1 MTLNDGFERTVSDWL
16 DEQAGHGMPDYLDET
31 LARTTRSRQRP
42 AWSSLER
49 WLPMD
54 MTTNLRIAA
63 RPTLGRALLLG
74 AVLVALIGLALIA
87 VGTRNPR
94 VPAPF
99 GLAANGQIAYW
110 ADGDILVADANGTH
124 VHAVISGPS
133 DDGVPGYTRDGTQLT
148 FLRTVSP
155 HEATLMIAAPDG
167 SGVRSLLKEPLTDE
181 TWMDSSPDSRLL
193 AVVSTAN
200 GVRALSIV
208 DIEHGTMRTLDV
220 NGLVVDYWVAWLP
233 GTTSELLFGSRTGS
247 GDSERAGIYSI
258 QADGSGLTPVVPSVT
273 GPAEYKSVDLAP
285 DGRTLTYWRWGTEE
299 PVPEKAQESATLP
312 GRIHELDIA
321 TKVDRELRFDPS
333 AYGETGLLHSPDG
346 SQVLLS
352 RNDTAMGQI
361 MIAPADASRPG
372 ILLGRPFDKNAEG
385 LGYGFSPDGK
395 TVFVTSDGDV
405 PQFFDAVT
413 GAVRAG
419 PTTPSNCCS
428 WQRLA
433 P

>member
-16 DEQAGHGMPDYLDET
+16 DEQAGRGAPGYLDET
-31 LARTTRSRQRP
+31 LARTTRTRQRP

-63 RPTLGRALLLG
+63 RPTLGRVLLLG
-74 AVLVALIGLALIA
+74 AVLAALIGLALIA
-87 VGTRNPR
+87 VGSRNPR

-110 ADGDILVADANGTH
+110 ANGDILVADPDGTH
-124 VHAVISGPS
+124 AHTVISGPS

-167 SGVRSLLKEPLTDE
+167 SGVRSLVKEPLTDA
-181 TWMDSSPDSRLL
+181 TWFDSSPDSRSL
-193 AVVSTAN
+193 AVVHTAN
-200 GVRALSIV
+200 GVRVLSIV

-220 NGLVVDYWVAWLP
+220 NGLVVDYWVSYLP
-233 GTTSELLFGSRTGS
+233 GTTSELLFGSRSGS

-258 QADGSGLTPVVPSVT
+258 RADGSGLTPVVPSVT

-285 DGRTLTYWRWGTEE
+285 DGRTLTYWRW
-299 PVPEKAQESATLP
+299 ESATRP
-312 GRIHELDIA
+312 GRIHQLDIA
-321 TKVDRELRFDPS
+321 TKWDTELRFDPS
-333 AYGETGLLHSPDG
+333 DYGEGGLLHSPDG

-352 RNDTAMGQI
+352 RNGTAFGQT

-372 ILLGRPFDKNAEG
+372 IFVGRQWNKNG
-385 LGYGFSPDGK
+385 DGPGYGFSPDGK
-395 TVFVTSDGDV
+395 TVFVTFAGEA
-405 PQFFDAVT
+405 PQFFDAAT
-413 GAVRAG
+413 GAPRTG
-419 PTTPSNCCS
+419 PSTKSDCCS
-428 WQRLA
+428 WQRRA

>member
-16 DEQAGHGMPDYLDET
+16 DEQAGHGMPGYLDET
-31 LARTTRSRQRP
+31 LARTTRTRQRP

-87 VGTRNPR
+87 VGSRNQR

-99 GLAANGQIAYW
+99 GLAANGQIAYR
-110 ADGDILVADANGTH
+110 ADGDILVADPNGTH

-133 DDGVPGYTRDGTQLT
+133 DDFAAAYTRDGTKLT

-181 TWMDSSPDSRLL
+181 TWIDSSPDSRLL
-193 AVVSTAN
+193 AVVSTAK
-200 GVRALSIV
+200 GVRVLSIV

-220 NGLVVDYWVAWLP
+220 NGLDVDYWVAWLP

-258 QADGSGLTPVVPSVT
+258 QADGSGLTPVVPSVI
-273 GPAEYKSVDLAP
+273 GPAEYKSIDLAP
-285 DGRTLTYWRWGTEE
+285 DGRTLTYWRW
-299 PVPEKAQESATLP
+299 ESATRP
-312 GRIHELDIA
+312 GRIHQFDIA

-346 SQVLLS
+346 SQVLLG
-352 RNDTAMGQI
+352 RNGH
-361 MIAPADASRPG
+361 
-372 ILLGRPFDKNAEG
+372 
-385 LGYGFSPDGK
+385 GYGADHDRACRRQSPGHPAS
-395 TVFVTSDGDV
+395 V
-405 PQFFDAVT
+405 
-413 GAVRAG
+413 VRS
-419 PTTPSNCCS
+419 TRTPKNRGMDSRRTARPCS
-428 WQRLA
+428 
-433 P
+433 

>member
-1 MTLNDGFERTVSDWL
+1 MTLSDGFDRTVSDWL
-16 DEQAGHGMPDYLDET
+16 DEQAGRGAPGYLDEV
-31 LARTTRSRQRP
+31 LSRTTRTRQRP

-54 MTTNLRIAA
+54 MTSNLRIAA
-63 RPTLGRALLLG
+63 HPTLGRALLLG
-74 AVLVALIGLALIA
+74 AVLVALIAIAIVA
-87 VGTRNPR
+87 VGSRNQR

-110 ADGDILVADANGTH
+110 ADGDILVADPDGTH
-124 VHAVISGPS
+124 AHAVISGPS

-167 SGVRSLLKEPLTDE
+167 SGVRSVLNEPLTDAS
-181 TWMDSSPDSRLL
+181 WFDSSPDSRSL
-193 AVVSTAN
+193 AVVHMPN
-200 GVRALSIV
+200 GVRVLSIV

-220 NGLVVDYWVAWLP
+220 SGLDVDYWVAWLP

-247 GDSERAGIYSI
+247 GDPQQAGIYSI
-258 QADGSGLTPVVPSVT
+258 QADGSGLTPVVPSKI
-273 GPAEYKSVDLAP
+273 GPAEYNGVDLAP
-285 DGRTLTYWRWGTEE
+285 DGRTLTYWRW
-299 PVPEKAQESATLP
+299 ESATNP
-312 GRIHELDIA
+312 GRIHQLDIA
-321 TKVDRELRFDPS
+321 TKVDRVLRFDPS
-333 AYGETGLLHSPDG
+333 AYGEAGLLHSPDG

-352 RNDTAMGQI
+352 RNERFGATRGQF

-372 ILLGRPFDKNAEG
+372 ILIGRRFDTDTDEG
-385 LGYGFSPDGK
+385 PGYGFSPDGK
-395 TVFVTSDGDV
+395 TVFVTYPGEA
-405 PQFFDAVT
+405 PQFFDAAT
-413 GAVRAG
+413 GAPRTG
-419 PTTPSNCCS
+419 PSTRSECCS

>member
-1 MTLNDGFERTVSDWL
+1 MTLNDGFERTLSDWL
-16 DEQAGHGMPDYLDET
+16 DEQAGRGAPGYLDET
-31 LARTTRSRQRP
+31 LARTTRTRQRP

-49 WLPMD
+49 WLPVD

-87 VGTRNPR
+87 VGSRNPR

-110 ADGDILVADANGTH
+110 ADGDILVADPDGTH
-124 VHAVISGPS
+124 AHAVISGPS
-133 DDGVPGYTRDGTQLT
+133 DDRVPGYTRDGTQLT
-148 FLRTVSP
+148 FLRSVSP
-155 HEATLMIAAPDG
+155 TEASLMIAAPDG
-167 SGVRSLLKEPLTDE
+167 SGVRSVLNEPLTDAS
-181 TWMDSSPDSRLL
+181 WSDSSPDSRSL
-193 AVVSTAN
+193 AIVHAVN
-200 GVRALSIV
+200 GVPVLSIV

-220 NGLVVDYWVAWLP
+220 NGLAVDYWVSWLP

-247 GDSERAGIYSI
+247 GDSQEAGIYSI
-258 QADGSGLTPVVPSVT
+258 QADGTGLTPVVPSVT
-273 GPAEYKSVDLAP
+273 GTAEYKEVDLAP
-285 DGRTLTYWRWGTEE
+285 DGRTLTYWRW
-299 PVPEKAQESATLP
+299 ESATNP
-312 GRIHELDIA
+312 GRIHQLDIA
-321 TKVDRELRFDPS
+321 TKDDRVLRFDPS
-333 AYGETGLLHSPDG
+333 AYGEASLLHSPDG

-352 RNDTAMGQI
+352 RNERSGATRGQI

-372 ILLGRPFDKNAEG
+372 ILIGHRFDADADQVPG
-385 LGYGFSPDGK
+385 FGFSPDGK
-395 TVFVTSDGDV
+395 TVFVTYPGEA

-413 GAVRAG
+413 GAARTG
-419 PTTPSNCCS
+419 PWTKAAECCS